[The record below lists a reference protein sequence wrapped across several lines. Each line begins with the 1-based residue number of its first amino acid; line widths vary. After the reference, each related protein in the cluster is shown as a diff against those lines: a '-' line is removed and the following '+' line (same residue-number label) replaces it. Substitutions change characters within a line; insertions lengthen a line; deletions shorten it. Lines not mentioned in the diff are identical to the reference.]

1 MNIDFEETDESN
13 EQSRE
18 QDVDWKDYAFQQEEQ
33 PLLVLDRTD
42 FIALFIASLQT
53 ILLPVVILVAVLV
66 AVNFWLQIVAG

>member
-13 EQSRE
+13 EQSKE

>member
-13 EQSRE
+13 EQSKE

-42 FIALFIASLQT
+42 YIALFIASLQT

>member
-13 EQSRE
+13 EQSKE
-18 QDVDWKDYAFQQEEQ
+18 QDVDWKDYTFQQEEQ

-42 FIALFIASLQT
+42 YIALFIASLQT